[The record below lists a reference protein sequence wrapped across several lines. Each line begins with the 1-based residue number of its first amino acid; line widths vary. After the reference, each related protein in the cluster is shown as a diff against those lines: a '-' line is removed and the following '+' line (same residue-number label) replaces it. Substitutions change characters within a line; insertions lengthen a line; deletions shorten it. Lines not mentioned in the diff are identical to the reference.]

1 MSENNT
7 NKKELFFPFYINQGR
22 LFDLYAILND
32 GYYEYAEIS
41 TSLNFA
47 EKKGEKSSNDG
58 FKVLEIG
65 TASQEITGNTI
76 KKVQTV
82 TSILSEVKQCLHEKK
97 YIKDIKDVKA
107 GDFICIPVNLH
118 INSVKALL
126 EEVTELL
133 KIISSVESTSKNP
146 NNSDKSIQALETTLK
161 SIKPIFGGEEVVYQT
176 ESYAIVGNITDK
188 NLYQSVKEDLV
199 GIDLKCLAQVK
210 RVFPNG
216 TELMR
221 NTVFSRIKDH
231 KTKDAVIE
239 QINKLNDQTTYEFNI
254 DAIPSISDKPVYQ
267 VEIIALYQ

>member
-41 TSLNFA
+41 TSLNLA

-65 TASQEITGNTI
+65 TANQEITGNTI

-82 TSILSEVKQCLHEKK
+82 TSILSEVKQCLHENK

-133 KIISSVESTSKNP
+133 KIISSVESTSKKP
-146 NNSDKSIQALETTLK
+146 NSSDKSIQALETTLK

-210 RVFPNG
+210 RVFPDG

-254 DAIPSISDKPVYQ
+254 DAIPSITDKPVYQ